1 MLSMIL
7 AKRRK
12 LELLNIEKE
21 KMEQHLIKLFRL
33 WLLMPLL
40 TISISLSAQV
50 KYILL
55 PDQPHG
61 CILDNY
67 KLSTDNLYGIKKS
80 VELFSLTFIDGI
92 AIDRNKLDQ
101 QKDLN
106 LILIAVLPDL
116 EGTRNWTEI
125 QLDSVKNDTIQHQYL
140 KRLLRY
146 NTYDDFE
153 RAYGAKTKYF
163 DEYQIIRKIGNK
175 YYSSKHC
182 LIQFFAIRNR
192 PSIFQNL
199 FGTINIE
206 QEPIKITEIEAIF
219 KKRYPGTNYPPYTIG
234 DTPYS
239 YGSAIN
245 YLRDRRE
252 YLSKVVKFKNGT
264 TGYQF
269 WTYTNWH
276 THDHELEVD
285 RGIDRFIYVPGK
297 GIVGGSFDFYFYFHR
312 KKLPI
317 KYSGFL
323 NNVKEEKVMI
333 APEFKV

>member
-1 MLSMIL
+1 MIL
-7 AKRRK
+7 AGLRRIM
-12 LELLNIEKE
+12 LLNIAKE
-21 KMEQHLIKLFRL
+21 KMEKYVIKRFRL

-40 TISISLSAQV
+40 IVSLSLSANV

-55 PDQPHG
+55 ADQPQG

-92 AIDRNKLDQ
+92 AIDRNKLNQ

-116 EGTRNWTEI
+116 EGNRDWTEI
-125 QLDSVKNDTIQHQYL
+125 QLDSIKNDTIPHQYL
-140 KRLLRY
+140 KRLLGA
-146 NTYDDFE
+146 NTYADFDKT
-153 RAYGAKTKYF
+153 YGAKTKYF

-175 YYSSKHC
+175 YFVSKHC
-182 LIQFFAIRNR
+182 LIQFFAVRNR
-192 PSIFQNL
+192 PSIFQHV

-206 QEPIKITEIEAIF
+206 QEPLKITEMETIF
-219 KKRYPGTNYPPYTIG
+219 KKRYAGTNFPPYTIG

-239 YGSAIN
+239 YSSAID
-245 YLRDRRE
+245 YLRDRKE
-252 YLSKVVKFKNGT
+252 YLSKTIKFQNNEI
-264 TGYQF
+264 GYQF

-276 THDHELEVD
+276 AHDHELEVD
-285 RGIDRFIYVPGK
+285 RGIDRFVYVPGK

>member
-163 DEYQIIRKIGNK
+163 DEYQLSGKLATNTIR
-175 YYSSKHC
+175 
-182 LIQFFAIRNR
+182 
-192 PSIFQNL
+192 P
-199 FGTINIE
+199 NI
-206 QEPIKITEIEAIF
+206 
-219 KKRYPGTNYPPYTIG
+219 
-234 DTPYS
+234 
-239 YGSAIN
+239 
-245 YLRDRRE
+245 
-252 YLSKVVKFKNGT
+252 V
-264 TGYQF
+264 
-269 WTYTNWH
+269 
-276 THDHELEVD
+276 
-285 RGIDRFIYVPGK
+285 
-297 GIVGGSFDFYFYFHR
+297 
-312 KKLPI
+312 
-317 KYSGFL
+317 
-323 NNVKEEKVMI
+323 
-333 APEFKV
+333 

>member
-1 MLSMIL
+1 
-7 AKRRK
+7 
-12 LELLNIEKE
+12 
-21 KMEQHLIKLFRL
+21 MEQHVIKIVKS
-33 WLLMPLL
+33 WLLVPLL
-40 TISISLSAQV
+40 VISFNLSAKS

-55 PDQPHG
+55 PDQPQR
-61 CILDNY
+61 CILDSY

-92 AIDRNKLDQ
+92 DIDRNKLDQ
-101 QKDLN
+101 HKDLN

-116 EGTRNWTEI
+116 VGDSDWKEI
-125 QLDSVKNDTIQHQYL
+125 HLDSVKNDTIPHQYL

-146 NTYDDFE
+146 NTYEDFE

-163 DEYQIIRKIGNK
+163 DEYQIIRKIDNK
-175 YYSSKHC
+175 YFASKHC

-192 PSIFQNL
+192 PSIFQNV

-206 QEPIKITEIEAIF
+206 QEPLRITEMETIF
-219 KKRYPGTNYPPYTIG
+219 KKRYPHEEFPAYTIG
-234 DTPYS
+234 NTPYD
-239 YGSAIN
+239 YPTFH

-252 YLSKVVKFKNGT
+252 YLSKVIKFKNGT
-264 TGYQF
+264 IGYQF
-269 WTYTNWH
+269 WTYTDWH
-276 THDHELEVD
+276 THDREMEID

-297 GIVGGSFDFYFYFHR
+297 GIVGGSFDFYFYFYR

>member
-1 MLSMIL
+1 MIL
-7 AKRRK
+7 AGLRRI
-12 LELLNIEKE
+12 LLLTRAKE
-21 KMEQHLIKLFRL
+21 KMKQHVIKRFRL

-40 TISISLSAQV
+40 IVSFSLSANV

-55 PDQPHG
+55 PDQPQD

-101 QKDLN
+101 HKDLN

-116 EGTRNWTEI
+116 EGNRDWTEI
-125 QLDSVKNDTIQHQYL
+125 HLDSIKNDTIPHQYL
-140 KRLLRY
+140 KRLFGA
-146 NTYDDFE
+146 NTYADFDKT
-153 RAYGAKTKYF
+153 YGVKTKYF
-163 DEYQIIRKIGNK
+163 DEYQIIRKIGTK
-175 YYSSKHC
+175 YFSSKHC

-192 PSIFQNL
+192 PAIFQNVY
-199 FGTINIE
+199 GTINIE
-206 QEPIKITEIEAIF
+206 QEPLKITEMEAIF
-219 KKRYPGTNYPPYTIG
+219 KKRYPHEEFPAYTIG
-234 DTPYS
+234 NTPYD
-239 YGSAIN
+239 YPTFD

-252 YLSKVVKFKNGT
+252 YLSKVIKFKNGAM
-264 TGYQF
+264 GYQF
-269 WTYTNWH
+269 WTYTDWH

-285 RGIDRFIYVPGK
+285 RGIDRFVYVPGN
-297 GIVGGSFDFYFYFHR
+297 GIVGGSFDFYFYFYR

-317 KYSGFL
+317 KYSDFL